1 MIGEMT
7 FPAKV
12 RRHRGLDDIS
22 YMALVGMKND
32 YQFPKYFSNKD
43 DLIINV
49 VCEWYGTTAEAL
61 KNRRRIRGIV
71 EPRQICMFLLR
82 RYSNLSLKEIG
93 MKFGGFDHTTVI
105 HSSDTVQD
113 LMDTDEKIRQTI
125 QALEVKIQ

>member
-1 MIGEMT
+1 
-7 FPAKV
+7 
-12 RRHRGLDDIS
+12 
-22 YMALVGMKND
+22 
-32 YQFPKYFSNKD
+32 
-43 DLIINV
+43 
-49 VCEWYGTTAEAL
+49 
-61 KNRRRIRGIV
+61 
-71 EPRQICMFLLR
+71 LR